1 MDHLYGPGPWTPC
14 FSDQKKGKN
23 NKLKLVKS
31 SKELSYIKA
40 SSVYLRRSQRLG
52 TDNHCLHEVFIVEP
66 TCLASVDISVMM
78 DAEDGN

>member
-1 MDHLYGPGPWTPC
+1 MDPVHGLPIFLTR
-14 FSDQKKGKN
+14 KKGKN

-40 SSVYLRRSQRLG
+40 PYVYLPRSQRLC
-52 TDNHCLHEVFIVEP
+52 TDNNCLHEVFIVEP
-66 TCLASVDISVMM
+66 TCVASVDISVMM